1 MRPFTLRGSSAE
13 ARFVV
18 LGLAFLIA
26 LQAVAAAALTTLGP
40 LHTHRPGST
49 ILVLDDV
56 RRGPSSGESA
66 ADGVARR
73 HGHSHAGAAALR
85 HHHAPGDTSVTLAGG
100 EAALHA
106 GDVDNAGGGAALGA
120 LIGLVPTVL
129 AWLPQGARDVQ
140 ATRRAWVPQIY
151 HPDFPERPPRSA

>member
-49 ILVLDDV
+49 ILVLD
-56 RRGPSSGESA
+56 SA

-140 ATRRAWVPQIY
+140 ATRRAWVPQIH
-151 HPDFPERPPRSA
+151 HPDFPKRPPRSA